1 MSSLDDLLKEAEEEQ
16 KREMDTQGL
25 GEKFDA
31 FRESVPN
38 GRMDNRA
45 VEDLFMWSQET
56 EDAGERGMLQAISG
70 GQEVGVGTTPPD
82 TGPDG
87 EGDSPDAAGEVSEG
101 GDRPEA
107 DLDIWTPPEA
117 ATAENYRAPST
128 DEMTSTPEWMDYA
141 KQLYKFK
148 GEPEFRPGITPGAPN
163 IYEGPPTDEDIAQW
177 ARREIQMFNWNVAST
192 MTWAKDI
199 MSRNDPQAAKAFLNL
214 LNMYDHSDGGFFEA
228 MTAVNAIL
236 MDPTTYVGL
245 GVGSLASKGTAKAF
259 AKQELKKAIQLG
271 LQGTVA
277 GATEGG
283 ALAGGFDIVKQ
294 NIEKEAGARQDID
307 LAQAGKATGFGMGLG
322 MLLAG
327 PMGYAVGRHL
337 DKAKQAMDDA
347 MMRIHGFKTEETRR
361 KMQELPIDQ
370 VGELLR
376 SMQMAQ
382 ALVGVPDELPI
393 LAMKLLGIE
402 DVAEL
407 PRLPD
412 GELDVKAIEQ
422 ILGRRSDDVAANEP
436 FAGDTGPMGRGEGPD
451 IEEPNWVE
459 VGANQTGKLK
469 LARVVEADVLDD
481 PDVVDPDVVD
491 SILREWADEFA
502 YQIHDSLKAGVKP
515 TTKAVKADEVFA
527 MQRSI
532 DHDPN
537 FPDPMPGIYPEY
549 KDKPI
554 LFEWD
559 GKLHIIDGHHRFDK
573 AADTGEAIEAYIFKD
588 PQAPG
593 GHRSNIEKSTA
604 RAPQK
609 AVPDE
614 ESQALAQ
621 RILELDELEKGGVQ
635 LRAPGQRGSTIVY
648 PHTGEEFE
656 LVGRTKNGW
665 YKAVSRFT
673 GQERNFRRNQF
684 TVREAAP
691 VPDRAGPMDLTPFSE
706 QAARI
711 IAMAEGVHGNETKL
725 KEVNVTIKEIQSL
738 AKDME
743 KAGIDIKEKD
753 IATHWT
759 PAELYYLRDTYNRMA
774 HGMADLARNLASV
787 MDNGGHLDD
796 MALAYFNAAHVQF
809 VSIRDL
815 FYGVRGN
822 AARMLRVLKERPKGA
837 DSYDWSQS
845 ILDTLQMQGGRRNTE
860 RAIKLMADYARRG
873 NKGVGKPEGN
883 IHQMSVKIWGEKL
896 GQAILAVRYNMML
909 SSWRTHF
916 FNFLGNSASG
926 MYEHLL
932 ISPTRGAINNV
943 AYVKDVALHHLKG
956 SPKPDPATRYTLQ
969 TLASEWKGHR
979 AAFRD
984 SLALAKEIAMGRDIG
999 EGKVWNELGLR
1010 YDVINVPDT
1019 AFGKLGTTPVRML
1032 EAGDALFKN
1041 QYRSARIYYLADQK
1055 ARSDEIHRGM
1065 DYETQ
1070 FKYWVDN
1077 PDGSME
1083 KEAREYAA
1091 KMTYTND
1098 PNVYEGV
1105 LSAVARGAQSAQ
1117 SSSLAVNFI
1126 LPFVRT
1132 PANLLGYSLQMTGLD
1147 AVMAHKAF
1155 FNNILSSDHRVRQEA
1170 MAKLTV
1176 AAGLWA
1182 VVWDMVQDGDI
1193 TGAGPTNWEERKAW
1207 EANGWQRNS
1216 IKVFGKYV
1224 DMSRAAPPGQSLT
1237 LMATIA
1243 EQLSILNIDEK
1254 EGMAWIGAALMAA
1267 ADQLKDENY
1276 LSTVSDFIVA
1286 IDSKD
1291 EARWRSLGAS
1301 TLNSLFIP
1309 NLARDFRRI
1318 ADPVDRTM
1326 KSPDLMSQVVKQM
1339 KNAYPKLSEDLP
1351 PDRDWAGKPKNYFG
1365 NAFVRGILPFNVKE
1379 PTRQDKA
1386 SMALAYANVPISTP
1400 PTRLDMPG
1408 TGNFI
1413 DLMAMDEGD
1422 GYVYDKYV
1430 QFVGESRREAVE
1442 KVVNHPKWQGLVDDD
1457 NIGPG
1462 SEGETM
1468 LRKAIAIGS
1477 KMGRAKMLEFL
1488 ISHSGPNSTYDR
1500 GDGKQVTI
1508 VHRFSKDQYMEILK
1522 RVRRENQSV
1531 PEETPQYEIRERRE
1545 GVEFFK
1551 P

>member
-1 MSSLDDLLKEAEEEQ
+1 MSSLDDLLKEAEEQQQ
-16 KREMDTQGL
+16 KEMDAQGM

-45 VEDLFMWSQET
+45 VQDLFMWSQET

-70 GQEVGVGTTPPD
+70 GEPIGVGTTPPD

-87 EGDSPDAAGEVSEG
+87 QEDRPDEAGDISEG
-101 GDRPEA
+101 GDRPEP
-107 DLDIWTPPEA
+107 DPDIWQPPEA
-117 ATAENYRAPST
+117 AKAENYKAPST
-128 DEMTSTPEWMDYA
+128 DEITRTPEWLEYA

-163 IYEGPPTDEDIAQW
+163 IYEGPPTDEDIAFW
-177 ARREIQMFNWNVAST
+177 AKREVQMFNWNVAST
-192 MTWAKDI
+192 LTWAKDI
-199 MSRNDPQAAKAFLNL
+199 LSKNDPQSAKAFLNL
-214 LNMYDHSDGGFFEA
+214 INMYDHSDGGFFEG
-228 MTAVNAIL
+228 MSAVNAIL

-245 GVGSLASKGTAKAF
+245 GVGGLASKGAAKAF

-271 LQGTVA
+271 IQGTVA

-283 ALAGGFDIVKQ
+283 TLAGGFDLVKQ
-294 NIEKEAGARQDID
+294 NIEKEAGARDEIN
-307 LAQAGKATGFGMGLG
+307 LAQAGVATGIGAGAG
-322 MLLAG
+322 AILAG
-327 PMGYAVGRHL
+327 PVGYSVGRHL
-337 DKAKQAMDDA
+337 DKVQKAVDDM
-347 MMRIHGFKTEETRR
+347 MMRLHGFKAEEARR
-361 KMQELPIDQ
+361 
-370 VGELLR
+370 
-376 SMQMAQ
+376 QMADLPVDKLGEMLQ
-382 ALVGVPDELPI
+382 AMQRASALTGKPDDLPT
-393 LAMKLLGIE
+393 LAMKLLGFE
-402 DVAEL
+402 DIAEL
-407 PRLPD
+407 PRTKD
-412 GELDVKAIEQ
+412 GDLDVDAIEQ
-422 ILGRRSDDVAANEP
+422 MLGRRADDIAANDP
-436 FAGDTGPMGRGEGPD
+436 FSEEDFAPMGRGEGPD
-451 IEEPNWVE
+451 ITPEEMADDYVPG
-459 VGANQTGKLK
+459 GAGEGTGK
-469 LARVVEADVLDD
+469 R
-481 PDVVDPDVVD
+481 
-491 SILREWADEFA
+491 S
-502 YQIHDSLKAGVKP
+502 
-515 TTKAVKADEVFA
+515 AV
-527 MQRSI
+527 Q
-532 DHDPN
+532 
-537 FPDPMPGIYPEY
+537 
-549 KDKPI
+549 
-554 LFEWD
+554 
-559 GKLHIIDGHHRFDK
+559 
-573 AADTGEAIEAYIFKD
+573 
-588 PQAPG
+588 
-593 GHRSNIEKSTA
+593 KSTA
-604 RAPQK
+604 RTPEKQ
-609 AVPDE
+609 VPDE

-621 RILELDELEKGGVQ
+621 KLLELDELEKGGIQ
-635 LRAPGQRGSTIVY
+635 LKAPGQRGSTITY

-665 YKAVSRFT
+665 YRAVSRFT
-673 GQERNFRRNQF
+673 GQERNFRRKQF
-684 TVREAAP
+684 KVVEAAP
-691 VPDRAGPMDLTPFSE
+691 RPDRAGPMDLTPFSD

-711 IAMAEGVHGNETKL
+711 IAMGEGIHGDTTKL
-725 KEVNVTIKEIQSL
+725 KEVNVTIKEVQSL

-743 KAGIDIKEKD
+743 KSGIDIKAKD

-774 HGMADLARNLASV
+774 HGMAELARNLNSLMA
-787 MDNGGHLDD
+787 NGGYLDD
-796 MALAYFNAAHVQF
+796 ASLAYFNAAHVQF

-837 DSYDWSQS
+837 DTYDWSQS
-845 ILDTLQMQGGRRNTE
+845 ILDTLQTQGGRRNTE
-860 RAIKLMADYARRG
+860 RAIKLMADYGAQG
-873 NKGVGKPEGN
+873 TKGPGKPAGN
-883 IHQMSVKIWGEKL
+883 IHQMSVKIWGEKM

-926 MYEHLL
+926 LYEHLAV
-932 ISPTRGAINNV
+932 SPTRGAINNL
-943 AYVKDVALHHLKG
+943 AYAKDLAKHHLMG
-956 SPKPDPATRYTLQ
+956 SAAPDPAERYRWT
-969 TLASEWKGHR
+969 TFSSEWKGHR

-1010 YDVINVPDT
+1010 YDVINVPET

-1041 QYRSARIYYLADQK
+1041 QYYSARLYYLADQK
-1055 ARSDEIHRGM
+1055 ARSEQVHNGM

-1070 FKYWVDN
+1070 FKWWVDN
-1077 PDGSME
+1077 ADASME
-1083 KEAREYAA
+1083 REAKEYAA

-1098 PNVYEGV
+1098 PNIYEGI

-1132 PANLLGYSLQMTGLD
+1132 PANLLGFSLQMTGLD
-1147 AVMAHKAF
+1147 SVMAHKSF
-1155 FNNILSSDHRVRQEA
+1155 LNNILSSDHRVRQDA

-1176 AAGLWA
+1176 AAGLWT
-1182 VVWDMVQDGDI
+1182 VVADMVQDGSI

-1216 IKVFGKYV
+1216 VKMFDKYV
-1224 DMSRAAPPGQSLT
+1224 DLSRAAPAGQSLT
-1237 LMATIA
+1237 LMATII
-1243 EQLSILNIDEK
+1243 EQLTILNIDEK
-1254 EGMAWIGAALMAA
+1254 EGLAWMGAALMAA

-1309 NLARDFRRI
+1309 NLARDIRRI
-1318 ADPVDRTM
+1318 TDPVDRTM
-1326 KSPDLMSQVVKQM
+1326 KSPDLMTQVVKQM
-1339 KNAYPKLSEDLP
+1339 QNAYPKLSQDLP
-1351 PDRDWAGKPKNYFG
+1351 PDRDWGGKAKNYYG
-1365 NAFVRGILPFNVKE
+1365 NAFVRAVLPFNVKE
-1379 PTRQDKA
+1379 PTRQDSA

-1400 PTRLDMPG
+1400 PTKLDMPG

-1413 DLMAMDEGD
+1413 DLMAMDQGD

-1442 KVVNHPKWQGLVDDD
+1442 ALISKSGWKKLVEND

-1462 SEGETM
+1462 SDGETA
-1468 LRKAIAIGS
+1468 LRMAIAIGS
-1477 KMGRAKMLEFL
+1477 KMGRVKMLQFL
-1488 ISHSGPNSTYDR
+1488 IDHSGENTTYDR
-1500 GDGKQVTI
+1500 GDGKFVTI
-1508 VHRFSKDQYMEILK
+1508 QHRFDKRQYIELLK
-1522 RVRRENQSV
+1522 SVRRDNASV
-1531 PEETPQYEIRERRE
+1531 PEDLPQYEIRERRE